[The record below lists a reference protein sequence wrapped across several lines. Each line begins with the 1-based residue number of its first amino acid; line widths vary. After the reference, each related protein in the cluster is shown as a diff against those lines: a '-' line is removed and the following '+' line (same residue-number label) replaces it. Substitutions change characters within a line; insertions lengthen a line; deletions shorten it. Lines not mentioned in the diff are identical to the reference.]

1 MASSWNG
8 IGQKQKN
15 GLNLASMRKKDMS
28 KIKATDDEIVDQT
41 QQVVQDPNSIQA
53 KILELSTQIQR
64 LEHWTLL
71 EL

>member
-1 MASSWNG
+1 
-8 IGQKQKN
+8 
-15 GLNLASMRKKDMS
+15 MRKKDMS